1 MERNFVYVSETC
13 DAHVNMATDEWFLK
27 YVKDGD
33 LILHFYQNE
42 NAVIIGKGQNP
53 WVECDLPKMK
63 KDGVQLA
70 RRLSGGGAVYHDLG
84 NLNFSFIC
92 GKDRFD
98 KEELLGIVVK
108 ALNEFGI
115 PVELSGRNDLLCDG
129 RKFSGNATADHK
141 GAKLFH
147 GTLLI
152 SGNLDRLSGYL
163 TVDPKKIQSKGIAS
177 VRSRV
182 CNLTEFSSALTVK
195 DVQKKIVKV
204 FAEWGGYYG
213 EFAFSSREQAEID
226 DLTRR
231 HRDPEWCL
239 GQTPKFDFEFRERLS
254 WGSLQLC
261 ISAEKGKIA
270 SVKAYSDAMDPELCT
285 RIEAILAGVFCDDDS
300 IRKAF
305 RESSDPELR
314 ILADYRFL

>member
-1 MERNFVYVSETC
+1 MKRNFVYVSESVN
-13 DAHVNMATDEWFLK
+13 AHVNMATDEWFLK

-53 WVECDLPKMK
+53 WVECDLEKME

-98 KEELLGIVVK
+98 KEELLGLIVK
-108 ALNEFGI
+108 ALK
-115 PVELSGRNDLLCDG
+115 ELEIQCEVSGRNDLLCDG
-129 RKFSGNATADHK
+129 RKFSGNAIADHK

-152 SGNLDRLSGYL
+152 CGNLETLSGYL
-163 TVDPKKIQSKGIAS
+163 TVDPKKIHAKGIAS

-182 CNLTEFSSALTVK
+182 CNLTEFRSDLTVK
-195 DVQKKIVKV
+195 DVQKRIVRV

-213 EFAFSSREQAEID
+213 EFAFSERERSEIAE
-226 DLTRR
+226 TTAR
-231 HRDPEWCL
+231 HSDPEWYL
-239 GQTPKFDFEFRERLS
+239 GQTPKFDFEFRERLP

-261 ISAEKGKIA
+261 ISAEKGRIS
-270 SVKAYSDAMDPELCT
+270 SVKAYSDAMDPTLCT
-285 RIEAILAGVFCDDDS
+285 AVEEALSGVFCDNES
-300 IRKAF
+300 MQNAF
-305 RESSDPELR
+305 RASSIPELQL
-314 ILADYRFL
+314 LAESRFL

>member
-1 MERNFVYVSETC
+1 MERNYVYISEST

-53 WVECDLPKMK
+53 WVECDLAKME

-98 KEELLGIVVK
+98 KQELLGLVAK
-108 ALNEFGI
+108 ALNELGI
-115 PVELSGRNDLLCDG
+115 NCEFSGRNDLLCDG
-129 RKFSGNATADHK
+129 KKFSGNALADYK

-147 GTLLI
+147 GTLLV
-152 SGNLDRLSGYL
+152 SSNLETLSGYL
-163 TVDPKKIQSKGIAS
+163 TVDPKKIHSKGIAS

-182 CNLTEFSSALTVK
+182 CNLTEFRTDLTVK
-195 DVQKKIVKV
+195 DLQKRLVKV
-204 FAEWGGYYG
+204 FARWGGYYG
-213 EFAFSSREQAEID
+213 EFSFSNREQAQVAE
-226 DLTRR
+226 LTRR
-231 HRDPEWCL
+231 HCDPAWYL
-239 GQTPKFDFEFRERLS
+239 GQTPKFDFEFRERLP

-261 ISAEKGKIA
+261 ILAEKGKITSA
-270 SVKAYSDAMDPELCT
+270 RAFSDAMDPTLCSA
-285 RIEAILAGVFCDDDS
+285 IEDTLVGVFCDNKS
-300 IRKAF
+300 MQEAF
-305 RESSDPELR
+305 EASSVPEIK
-314 ILADYRFL
+314 ILAQYRFL

>member
-1 MERNFVYVSETC
+1 MKRNFVYLSETTN
-13 DAHVNMATDEWFLK
+13 AYANMATDEWFLK

-53 WVECDLPKMK
+53 WVECDLEKMDR
-63 KDGVQLA
+63 DGVQLA

-84 NLNFSFIC
+84 NLNFSYIC

-115 PVELSGRNDLLCDG
+115 PVELSGRNDLLCNG
-129 RKFSGNATADHK
+129 RKFSGNALADYK

-152 SGNLDRLSGYL
+152 SGNLEKLSSYL
-163 TVDPKKIQSKGIAS
+163 TVDPKKIHAKGIAS

-182 CNLTEFSSALTVK
+182 CNLTEFSPELTIK
-195 DVQKKIVKV
+195 DVQKKIVKT
-204 FAEWGGYYG
+204 FSEWGGYYG
-213 EFAFSSREQAEID
+213 EFAFSERERLEVEE
-226 DLTRR
+226 LTRR
-231 HRDPEWCL
+231 HTDPAWRL
-239 GQTPKFDFEFRERLS
+239 GQTPKFDFEFRERLP

-261 ISAEKGKIA
+261 ILAEKGKIA
-270 SVKAYSDAMDPELCT
+270 SVKAFSDAMDPTLCLAVEET
-285 RIEAILAGVFCDDDS
+285 LAGVFCDNEAIQS
-300 IRKAF
+300 AF
-305 RESSDPELR
+305 RASPLPELQL
-314 ILADYRFL
+314 LAEYRFL

>member
-1 MERNFVYVSETC
+1 MNRNFVYLSETC

-53 WVECDLPKMK
+53 WVECDLEKMK
-63 KDGVQLA
+63 ADGVQLA

-98 KEELLGIVVK
+98 KEGLLQLVVK
-108 ALNEFGI
+108 ALKELGI
-115 PVELSGRNDLLCDG
+115 DCTCSGRNDLLCDG
-129 RKFSGNATADHK
+129 KKFSGNATADHK

-147 GTLLI
+147 GTLLV
-152 SGNLDRLSGYL
+152 SANLEKLSAYL
-163 TVDPKKIQSKGIAS
+163 TVDPKKIRAKGIAS

-182 CNLTEFSSALTVK
+182 CNLNEFRTDLTVK
-195 DVQKKIVKV
+195 ELQKKLVKV

-213 EFAFSSREQAEID
+213 EFAFSERERLEVEE
-226 DLTRR
+226 LTA
-231 HRDPEWCL
+231 HHSDPAWFL
-239 GQTPKFDFEFRERLS
+239 GQTPKFDFEFRERFP
-254 WGSLQLC
+254 WGSVQLF
-261 ISAEKGKIA
+261 ILAEKGKIV
-270 SVKAYSDAMDPELCT
+270 SVRVFSDAMDPTLCPA
-285 RIEAILAGVFCDDDS
+285 IEKSLLGVFCENASIQKALRDS
-300 IRKAF
+300 GI
-305 RESSDPELR
+305 SELDQ
-314 ILADYRFL
+314 LSKCTVL